1 VPDDLDLWV
10 KECGMFRKTPD
21 GDPIVTDEL
30 CAEERDHQ
38 TTFDQTVEQ
47 VRTVEPDRT
56 GLTEIEEIYRRRPDE
71 YAALERE
78 YEHLNVEFGHDGLD
92 VEV

>member
-1 VPDDLDLWV
+1 
-10 KECGMFRKTPD
+10 M
-21 GDPIVTDEL
+21 
-30 CAEERDHQ
+30 
-38 TTFDQTVEQ
+38 
-47 VRTVEPDRT
+47 
-56 GLTEIEEIYRRRPDE
+56 LTEIEEIYRRRPDE